1 VERWKTIPPKKEF
14 RFFAKNQF
22 ITTNFCT
29 LREERQEGDG
39 VSESER
45 NQMFIVV
52 RILNCPMLPQIPKCV
67 LETPKIALWHLPET
81 SDARTE
87 YRLLFGTPA
96 HLTSLESFVSLDLWL
111 SLAQRLIKSRV
122 YGAVEAHLDYK
133 IRRAQ
138 RGFTVE
144 ITGFNQKLRLLV
156 HEVMRVFGEMGSL
169 VSESRFDS
177 EKIILSQK
185 LKNQFTN
192 PSVLDR

>member
-1 VERWKTIPPKKEF
+1 
-14 RFFAKNQF
+14 
-22 ITTNFCT
+22 
-29 LREERQEGDG
+29 
-39 VSESER
+39 
-45 NQMFIVV
+45 
-52 RILNCPMLPQIPKCV
+52 MLPQIPKCV